1 MDQGRG
7 LRNVDRF
14 TEKNEFEGLM
24 DQLKKFEAMLKLRQS
39 EPAGMGM
46 DYHLEHGDSFL
57 RLRVYG

>member
-1 MDQGRG
+1 MDQGRV
-7 LRNVDRF
+7 LRNEDRF

-24 DQLKKFEAMLKLRQS
+24 VQLKKFEAMLKLLQGES
-39 EPAGMGM
+39 VGMGM